1 MTREMVTEKH
11 IQSEP
16 LRIYI
21 KHNESMV
28 NINNSSN
35 PKYNKNL
42 KSLNIINNLNQ
53 NSRNVETTVAP
64 KKIYINRIFQIIYV
78 KNEDNGT

>member
-64 KKIYINRIFQIIYV
+64 KKYI
-78 KNEDNGT
+78 